1 MKRVFSRIVL
11 ISALCCGLANATSE
25 FRTPLS
31 IFRGYHH
38 YPLEQVGNAWWY
50 DQTCYLLKTNEGHL
64 YCPVDQKDSRKD
76 SPWIYD
82 TWSTGYYRGA
92 NKAFICDGDDCT
104 STPSTGSV
112 CCKDDC
118 ISTPSTGSRC
128 CDDDCGNPF
137 APQLTPNSCRPCSNN
152 KKRGSLSTLW
162 FGKESFVG
170 EQAFEGGMLNDAN
183 TPNANPFLSFSTIT
197 PNFAYSEWGVFF
209 GGHVERRLG
218 KKGRW
223 RVGGRA
229 SLPFKVI
236 EIQQAGCSEI
246 ETGLSDVIATD
257 PFNVSSGGPSDTTD
271 FAFRLDFLS
280 SLIRPGIPGGQNSPL
295 VTYGTGS
302 GANITKI
309 AGVPVGFNSISQSNP
324 PVFLVQSLSSLIPP
338 KTAVANPPG
347 QTNYYYAKVAA
358 GATPLPAS
366 GLAPDATVSYFDG
379 TQNYAAA
386 LGMDRAAQS
395 TLFLVPRIQTDGS
408 GNATQ
413 LTSNAVAIYNAIQ
426 QLLTGLENL
435 GNDSAAS
442 FFESCCIDLC
452 RQERIVGLGDL
463 EAEIYGGYGSKDS
476 TWFSQFVFGVRFP
489 TGTKQKDPRR
499 IYYQS
504 TGHNGHYEIKVG
516 YEGGWKP
523 CKYFAFYGDLNFNHA
538 FSHKTRKAAPF
549 TGATIRNIGPCIE
562 ADVSW
567 DYWMLHADLN
577 FFHPRNQDLGFMIG
591 YELFAKRN
599 DKVKF
604 CAQTAVDC
612 LGRTEPINAC
622 LLEACTNSLANKI
635 HLEAFNRWNFGELY
649 AGMSQVVSGRN
660 VMQESEIHMGMA
672 IHF

>member
-38 YPLEQVGNAWWY
+38 YPLEQVGNTWWY
-50 DQTCYLLKTNEGHL
+50 DQTCDLLKTKEGHL

-82 TWSTGYYRGA
+82 TWNTGYYRGA
-92 NKAFICDGDDCT
+92 NKAFICNGDDCA
-104 STPSTGSV
+104 STPSTGS
-112 CCKDDC
+112 
-118 ISTPSTGSRC
+118 GC

-137 APQLTPNSCRPCSNN
+137 APQITPNSCEPCAGN

-162 FGKESFVG
+162 FGKESFLG
-170 EQAFEGGMLNDAN
+170 EEAFEGGILNDA
-183 TPNANPFLSFSTIT
+183 TIPNANPFLSFSTIT
-197 PNFAYSEWGVFF
+197 PNFEYSEWGVYF

-218 KKGRW
+218 EDCRW

-236 EIQQAGCSEI
+236 EIQQNLGCNGNGI
-246 ETGLSDVIATD
+246 ETGISDVFATD
-257 PFNVSSGGPSDTTD
+257 PFNVSAGGPSNTTD
-271 FAFRLDFLS
+271 YAFRLDFLTA
-280 SLIRPGIPGGQNSPL
+280 LVRPGIPGNQNASI
-295 VTYGTGS
+295 VTYGTG
-302 GANITKI
+302 AAPNQTKI
-309 AGVPVGFNSISQSNP
+309 AGVPVGFNTSDFNSINP
-324 PVFLVQSLSSLIPP
+324 PVFLVTSLSGLIPP
-338 KTAVANPPG
+338 KTVVPTTPPG
-347 QTNYYYAKVAA
+347 TNYAYGKDGSTAVV
-358 GATPLPAS
+358 LSAS
-366 GLAPDATVSYFDG
+366 GVAPDTTVSYFDA

-386 LGMDRAAQS
+386 LGMNRAAQS
-395 TLFLVPRIQTDGS
+395 TLFVVPRIQVDPS

-413 LTSNAVAIYNAIQ
+413 LNSNAVAIYNAIQ
-426 QLLTGLENL
+426 QVLSENS
-435 GNDSAAS
+435 GNDSAVS
-442 FFESCCIDLC
+442 FFQSCCIDLC

-463 EAEIYGGYGSKDS
+463 EAEIYGGYGSVDNR
-476 TWFSQFVFGVRFP
+476 WFSQFVFGVRFP

-504 TGHNGHYEIKVG
+504 TGHDGHYEVKVG

-538 FSHKTRKAAPF
+538 FNHKTKKAAPF
-549 TGATIRNIGPCIE
+549 TGATIRNIGPCVE

-567 DYWMLHADLN
+567 NYWMLHADLN

-591 YELFAKRN
+591 YELFAKQN
-599 DKVKF
+599 DKVNL

-612 LGRTEPINAC
+612 LGQTEPINAC

-635 HLEAFNRWNFGELY
+635 HLEAFNRWDFGELY
-649 AGMSQVVSGRN
+649 AGMSQVVAGRN